1 MGLLERA
8 SALDQLNHW
17 WADARAG
24 RGRFVLVEGE
34 AGVGKT
40 SLLDEFARGRVES
53 GRPGPKMLWTGCDP
67 SGVPSPLGPLHDLAP
82 LADLL
87 EPVASAAA
95 VPATPDRPAVFGR
108 VWNRLT
114 ADGPGVLVVE
124 DLHWADETTLELLR
138 FAARRVGRSRLLVVG
153 TYRSEEIGAAHPLRL
168 LLGDVATG
176 PMVGRVQ
183 LDPLSIEAVAALAA
197 GTSLDLKRLY
207 AATGGNPFYLT
218 EVLATDGV
226 EIPPTIRDA
235 VLARAV
241 RLSPTA
247 REVLDAVSVLMPP
260 TETSFVVD
268 VSEAQPADIDEVCR
282 GGHAPGARRRCGVPP
297 RTGPAR
303 G

>member
-53 GRPGPKMLWTGCDP
+53 GRPGPKMLWTGCHP
-67 SGVPSPLGPLHDLAP
+67 SGVPSPLGPLHALAP

-124 DLHWADETTLELLR
+124 DLHWA
-138 FAARRVGRSRLLVVG
+138 
-153 TYRSEEIGAAHPLRL
+153 
-168 LLGDVATG
+168 
-176 PMVGRVQ
+176 
-183 LDPLSIEAVAALAA
+183 
-197 GTSLDLKRLY
+197 
-207 AATGGNPFYLT
+207 
-218 EVLATDGV
+218 
-226 EIPPTIRDA
+226 
-235 VLARAV
+235 
-241 RLSPTA
+241 
-247 REVLDAVSVLMPP
+247 
-260 TETSFVVD
+260 
-268 VSEAQPADIDEVCR
+268 
-282 GGHAPGARRRCGVPP
+282 
-297 RTGPAR
+297 
-303 G
+303 